1 MIRVLESLLVVG
13 AALSCVL
20 FFTSGNLVG
29 TGSDFDGFE
38 GEILELH
45 VQVTNLQSARAHEI
59 MTMATLKRNQAHLT
73 TKIGELRKDL
83 AVAQR
88 VADDW
93 EYLFQKMRRDAGG
106 SAPLDSTIR
115 ASILD
120 ASEVGDSVRDA
131 PGDEFIKARYGD
143 LL

>member
-1 MIRVLESLLVVG
+1 MIRVLESLFVVG
-13 AALSCVL
+13 AVLSCVL

-29 TGSDFDGFE
+29 TGSDFGGFE

-73 TKIGELRKDL
+73 TKLGELRKDL

-88 VADDW
+88 EADDW
-93 EYLFQKMRRDAGG
+93 VKSGTVFAMRPGMSLSRSDTPIYCSVAG
-106 SAPLDSTIR
+106 LR
-115 ASILD
+115 
-120 ASEVGDSVRDA
+120 RM
-131 PGDEFIKARYGD
+131 
-143 LL
+143 